1 MEKRIKVPFDLQW
14 KATVKGWAGE
24 LASLEGV
31 VKTSVMGGLT
41 KWKFVRARGGW

>member
-1 MEKRIKVPFDLQW
+1 MGKRIKVPVDLQLE
-14 KATVKGWAGE
+14 ALFASMSGE

-41 KWKFVRARGGW
+41 KWKFVRAKGGW